1 MRLKG
6 SGALAGAGLDGEILA
21 PTRAQAAVQIGPDIA
36 SAIVAGKG
44 GLPERLAPGKGLGG
58 KKRSAKQGAKR
69 PGKCSVFPAAFFQ
82 GRLLLTVICAFILAA
97 RAAKNKSSRRLWG
110 LREVSSL

>member
-58 KKRSAKQGAKR
+58 KKRSAKR
-69 PGKCSVFPAAFFQ
+69 PGKCSVFTAAFFQ